1 MKPATTGIRAN
12 IMSFLRKQIAVFLLI
27 LSFQPATS
35 NKNMKAQIIT
45 IGDELLIGQTIDTNS
60 AWMGA
65 ELSKIGFDV
74 FRKTTVHDDHDDI
87 MEILHQVT
95 GKADLVLL
103 TGGLGPTSDD
113 ITKKV
118 LCEFFNSRMV
128 MNEEVLSMVEE
139 MMRRR
144 GIAMIER
151 NRLQAEVP
159 EACRVLTNA
168 RGTAPGMWFEKEGMI
183 FVSMP
188 GIPYE
193 MQYIMNEHVIPDL
206 KKRFSSQS
214 IIHRNIMTYGAPEA
228 RLAEMLTGFEQSLP
242 GFIKLAYLPSYGV
255 IKLRLTATGED
266 NNLMEKAVNEQ
277 VTRLY
282 EIIPGLIFSAT
293 EESLESVV
301 GILLKTG
308 NQNLCTAESCTG
320 GKIASLIT
328 SSPGSSEYFK
338 GSVIAYDNSIKEELL
353 KVPGDVIRRYGAV
366 SEEVV
371 KRMAEGARRLLKTD
385 FSLATSGIAGPDGGT
400 GEKPVGL
407 VWIAVSSDRGTV
419 AEKHFFYLDRIANI
433 NRFSYAALNLL
444 RKQIEA
450 K

>member
-1 MKPATTGIRAN
+1 
-12 IMSFLRKQIAVFLLI
+12 
-27 LSFQPATS
+27 
-35 NKNMKAQIIT
+35 MKAQIIT

-74 FRKTTVHDDHDDI
+74 SRKISVHDSYDDI
-87 MEILHQVT
+87 KNILGEVT
-95 GKADLVLL
+95 GRADVVLI

-128 MNEEVLSMVEE
+128 INAEVLSMVKE
-139 MMRRR
+139 MMKKR

-151 NRLQAEVP
+151 NRLQAGVP
-159 EACRVLTNA
+159 EASRVLTNA
-168 RGTAPGMWFEKEGMI
+168 MGTAPGMRFEKEGTI

-206 KKRFSSQS
+206 KKRFSSRC

-242 GFIKLAYLPSYGV
+242 ECIKLAYLPSYGV
-255 IKLRLTATGED
+255 IKLRLTATGAD
-266 NNLMEKAVNEQ
+266 RKRLEKTVDEQ
-277 VTRLY
+277 VNKLY
-282 EIIPGLIFSAT
+282 EIIPDLIFSAT
-293 EESLESVV
+293 EESLESYI
-301 GILLKTG
+301 GRSLRKR
-308 NQNLCTAESCTG
+308 NQSMCTAESCTG

-328 SSPGSSEYFK
+328 GIPGSSEYFK

-353 KVPGDVIRRYGAV
+353 KVPGDVIRKYGAV
-366 SEEVV
+366 SEQAA
-371 KRMAEGARRLLKTD
+371 KRMAEGARDLLKT
-385 FSLATSGIAGPDGGT
+385 SYAVATTGIAGPDGGT
-400 GEKPVGL
+400 REKPVGI
-407 VWIAVSSDRGTV
+407 VWIAVSSARGTV
-419 AEKHFFYLDRIANI
+419 AENHFFYLDRIANI

-444 RKQIEA
+444 RRQIEA

>member
-1 MKPATTGIRAN
+1 
-12 IMSFLRKQIAVFLLI
+12 
-27 LSFQPATS
+27 
-35 NKNMKAQIIT
+35 MKAQIIT

-74 FRKTTVHDDHDDI
+74 SRKISVHDSYHDI
-87 MEILHQVT
+87 KNILGEVT
-95 GKADLVLL
+95 GRADVVLI

-118 LCEFFNSRMV
+118 LCDFFNSRMV
-128 MNEEVLSMVEE
+128 INAEVLSMVEE
-139 MMRRR
+139 MMKKR

-159 EACRVLTNA
+159 EACRALTNA
-168 RGTAPGMWFEKEGMI
+168 RGTAPGMWFEKEGTI
-183 FVSMP
+183 FISMP

-206 KKRFSSQS
+206 KKRFSSRC

-242 GFIKLAYLPSYGV
+242 ECIKLAYLPNYGV
-255 IKLRLTATGED
+255 IKLRLTATGE
-266 NNLMEKAVNEQ
+266 NKNLLEKTVNEQ
-277 VTRLY
+277 VNILY
-282 EIIPGLIFSAT
+282 EIIPDLIFSAT
-293 EESLESVV
+293 EESLESFV
-301 GILLKTG
+301 GRSLRKG
-308 NQNLCTAESCTG
+308 NQTMCTAESCTG
-320 GKIASLIT
+320 GKIASMIT
-328 SSPGSSEYFK
+328 GIPGSSEYFK
-338 GSVIAYDNSIKEELL
+338 GSVIAYDNNIKEELL
-353 KVPGDVIRRYGAV
+353 KVPRDVIRKHGAV
-366 SEEVV
+366 SEEVA

-385 FSLATSGIAGPDGGT
+385 FSLSTSGIAGPDGGT
-400 GEKPVGL
+400 REKPVGL

-419 AEKHFFYLDRIANI
+419 AEKHLFYLDRIANI

>member
-1 MKPATTGIRAN
+1 
-12 IMSFLRKQIAVFLLI
+12 
-27 LSFQPATS
+27 
-35 NKNMKAQIIT
+35 MKAHIIT

-74 FRKTTVHDDHDDI
+74 FRKTSVHDDHDGI
-87 MEILHQVT
+87 MEILLQVM
-95 GKADLVLL
+95 GKADVVLL

-128 MNEEVLSMVEE
+128 MNAEVLSMVEE

-144 GIAMIER
+144 GVAMNER

-168 RGTAPGMWFEKEGMI
+168 RGTAPGMWFEKEGTI

-188 GIPYE
+188 GIPHE

-228 RLAEMLTGFEQSLP
+228 RLADMLAGFEQSLP

-255 IKLRLTATGED
+255 IKLRLTATGKDINHLERI
-266 NNLMEKAVNEQ
+266 VNEQ
-277 VTRLY
+277 VSKLRN
-282 EIIPGLIFSAT
+282 IIPDLIFSET
-293 EESLESVV
+293 EESLESAV
-301 GILLKTG
+301 GRSLKAG
-308 NQNLCTAESCTG
+308 NKGMCTAESCTG

-328 SSPGSSEYFK
+328 GIPGSSAYFR

-353 KVPGDVIRRYGAV
+353 NVPADVIAKYGAV

-371 KRMAEGARRLLKTD
+371 KMMAEGARRLMKTD

-400 GEKPVGL
+400 ADKPVGI
-407 VWIAVSSDRGTV
+407 VWIAVSSARGTV

-433 NRFSYAALNLL
+433 YRFSYAALNLL
-444 RKQIEA
+444 RNQIEA

>member
-1 MKPATTGIRAN
+1 MNPSIIIYLPATSN
-12 IMSFLRKQIAVFLLI
+12 Q
-27 LSFQPATS
+27 QPATS
-35 NKNMKAQIIT
+35 NQNMKAQIIT

-60 AWMGA
+60 AWIGA
-65 ELSKIGFDV
+65 ELSRIGFDV
-74 FRKTTVHDDHDDI
+74 FRKTSVHDDHDDI
-87 MEILHQVT
+87 MEILQQVT
-95 GKADLVLL
+95 GKADVVLI

-118 LCEFFNSRMV
+118 LCEFFNSRMII
-128 MNEEVLSMVEE
+128 NGEVLALIEE
-139 MMRRR
+139 MMNRR
-144 GIAMIER
+144 GITMNEN

-168 RGTAPGMWFEKEGMI
+168 RGTAPGMWFEKEGTI
-183 FVSMP
+183 FISMP

-242 GFIKLAYLPSYGV
+242 ECIKLAYLPSYGV
-255 IKLRLTATGED
+255 IKLRLTATGK
-266 NNLMEKAVNEQ
+266 NKNLLEKTVNEQ
-277 VTRLY
+277 VSILY
-282 EIIPGLIFSAT
+282 EIIPDLIFSAT
-293 EESLESVV
+293 EESLESFV
-301 GILLKTG
+301 GRSLRKE
-308 NQNLCTAESCTG
+308 NQSMCTAESCTG

-328 SSPGSSEYFK
+328 GIPGSSEYFK

-353 KVPGDVIRRYGAV
+353 KVPRDVIRKHGAV
-366 SEEVV
+366 SEEVA
-371 KRMAEGARRLLKTD
+371 KRMAEGARDLIKT
-385 FSLATSGIAGPDGGT
+385 SYAVATTGIAGPDGGT
-400 GEKPVGL
+400 GEKPVGI
-407 VWIAVSSDRGTV
+407 VWIAVSSARGTA
-419 AEKHFFYLDRIANI
+419 AERHHFYLDRIANI